1 MIYKAENID
10 TEKAI
15 EHLDFIIK
23 NSIINQNLEKAKIEK
38 YYEGYRDGIE
48 DAKNMFYCS
57 NYEKKGK

>member
-15 EHLDFIIK
+15 EHLDILIK
-23 NSIINQNLEKAKIEK
+23 NSIINQNLERAKIEK
-38 YYEGYRDGIE
+38 YHEGYRDGIE

>member
-15 EHLDFIIK
+15 EHLDFLIK
-23 NSIINQNLEKAKIEK
+23 NSITKQNLERAKIEK

-57 NYEKKGK
+57 NYEKEV

>member
-15 EHLDFIIK
+15 KHLDDLIK
-23 NSIINQNLEKAKIEK
+23 NSIIKQNLERAKIEK

-57 NYEKKGK
+57 NYEKKE